1 MIEYRIR
8 NIRNN
13 EEDKKELESERG
25 FQRMLEMILLSSKRF
40 IKPGEFV
47 EYYKKILPVK
57 NLKSIT
63 TKNQRIK

>member
-1 MIEYRIR
+1 MEYRIR
-8 NIRNN
+8 DIRNN

-25 FQRMLEMILLSSKRF
+25 FNDLLFAIVFTSMKF
-40 IKPGEFV
+40 DKPGQFV
-47 EYYKKILPVK
+47 NYYKKRHTVE